1 MQANIDL
8 FSKLGDFFNDGRW
21 QFSREPIPYGLQITV
36 FYGQPF
42 QEMTNVYQ

>member
-1 MQANIDL
+1 MA
-8 FSKLGDFFNDGRW
+8 DGRW

-42 QEMTNVYQ
+42 QEIANVYQ